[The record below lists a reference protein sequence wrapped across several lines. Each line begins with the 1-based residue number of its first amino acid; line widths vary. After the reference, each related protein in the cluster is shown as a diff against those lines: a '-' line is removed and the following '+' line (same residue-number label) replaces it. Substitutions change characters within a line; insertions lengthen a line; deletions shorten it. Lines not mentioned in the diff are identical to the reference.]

1 MFLQVNFDLP
11 MINAKNGIEETK
23 NVTETF
29 FQKFIVI
36 TLKRNQE
43 CPVRRDNFD
52 PPVKDLEMQKKLL
65 LAKDVS
71 RECSHSL

>member
-11 MINAKNGIEETK
+11 MINAKNVIEEAKK

-29 FQKFIVI
+29 SQKFIVI
-36 TLKRNQE
+36 TLKWSQE

-52 PPVKDLEMQKKLL
+52 PPVKNLKMQ
-65 LAKDVS
+65 
-71 RECSHSL
+71 